1 MSLVKKAGTELE
13 TGIGISISGAVL
25 QSAKKDAG
33 GELKVY
39 RDEDGNELAL
49 YLFDG
54 HTALSFEGLLPAAS
68 ALGLKEKGATIYV
81 SEGSSSTKYYVE
93 SCEIQWTND
102 DVARVSMSARTYE
115 NMPTAAGATT

>member
-1 MSLVKKAGTELE
+1 MALIKKAGTELE
-13 TGIGISISGAVL
+13 TGIGISISGAAL

-68 ALGLKEKGATIYV
+68 ALGLKEKGSTISV
-81 SEGSSSTKYYVE
+81 TDGSSSVTYYVE
-93 SCEIQWTND
+93 TCEVQWTND
-102 DVARVSMSARTYE
+102 DVARVSVSARTYT
-115 NMPTAAGATT
+115 NMPTGTGATT